1 MTTDTP
7 ARPKIEAR
15 TFQMLIDGQWVA
27 AKSGQTFE
35 RLNPAN
41 GELVGTYPLA
51 DTADVDLA
59 VDAARRAFDG
69 GAWSNAPAK
78 QRHDVLRKVADNIR
92 ANLVPLG
99 TLLSLEVGKPL
110 NMAIGE
116 VAMAAD
122 VYEYYAGLTLD
133 LHGDSITQFAPDAV
147 GLTVHEPIGVVGVI
161 TPWNFP
167 FLLLTWKVAPA
178 LAAGCTIV
186 AQPAQLT
193 PGTTIELGRIVLEAG
208 APNGVMNVITGPG
221 SKIGN
226 HMAEH
231 PKVDKIA
238 FTGSTEVGRSVMRAA
253 AGTIKK
259 VSLELGGKSPNI
271 VFADAN
277 VDAAVA
283 GAFFGIYL
291 NTGQVCQAG
300 SRLPI
305 HESVKDEFME
315 KLLNFTKMV
324 KMGDPL
330 DPATTMGPVVDQN
343 QLNTVEHY
351 VAAGKSE
358 GAKVLTGGSRP
369 KGDGLEKGLIYE
381 PTIFDMVDNSMTIA
395 QEEIFG
401 PVLSVMTFKDAD
413 EAVRI
418 ANDSMY
424 GLAAAVWT
432 RDINTALKVAKGLR
446 AGTVWVN
453 SYHSAGLPFMPYGG
467 YKQSGN
473 GRELGRE
480 GLLEYMETKAIQI
493 KLS

>member
-1 MTTDTP
+1 MTTDTKP
-7 ARPKIEAR
+7 ATEAR
-15 TFQMLIDGQWVA
+15 TFQLLIDGA
-27 AKSGQTFE
+27 EMPAKSGETFE

-41 GELVGTYPLA
+41 MELVGTYA
-51 DTADVDLA
+51 KAGTADVDLA

-69 GAWSNAPAK
+69 GAWSNAPAR
-78 QRHDVLRKVADNIR
+78 QRHDVLRKVAEGLR
-92 ANLVPLG
+92 AQMAPMA
-99 TLLSLEVGKPL
+99 TLLSQEVGKPL
-110 NMAIGE
+110 SMAMAE
-116 VAMAAD
+116 VAMSAD
-122 VYEYYAGLTLD
+122 VYDYFAGVTLD
-133 LHGDSITQFAPDAV
+133 LKGEAITQVAPDAV
-147 GLTVHEPIGVVGVI
+147 GLTVHEPVGVVGVI

-167 FLLLTWKVAPA
+167 LLLLTWKIAPA

-186 AQPAQLT
+186 AKPAQLT
-193 PGTTIELGRIVLEAG
+193 PGTTVELGRIVREAG

-221 SKIGN
+221 STIGQ

-231 PKVDKIA
+231 PKIDKIA
-238 FTGSTEVGRSVMRAA
+238 FTGSTEVGKSVMRAA
-253 AGTIKK
+253 ASNVKK
-259 VSLELGGKSPNI
+259 ISLELGGKSPNI

-277 VDAAVA
+277 IDAAVA

-315 KLLNFTKMV
+315 KLVNFTKTV

-330 DPATTMGPVVDQN
+330 DPSTTMGPVVDQN
-343 QLNTVEHY
+343 QLSTVEHY
-351 VAAGKSE
+351 VEAGKKE
-358 GAKVLTGGSRP
+358 GANLLVGGERP
-369 KGDGLEKGLIYE
+369 TGDGLDKGLFYS
-381 PTIFDMVDNSMTIA
+381 PTIFDSVANDMTIS

-401 PVLSVMTFKDAD
+401 PVLSVLTFKDAD
-413 EAVRI
+413 EAVRL
-418 ANDSMY
+418 ANETMY

-432 RDINTALKVAKGLR
+432 NDLNTALKTAKAIR

-453 SYHSAGLPFMPYGG
+453 SYHQAGMPNMPYGG
-467 YKQSGN
+467 YKQSGI

-480 GLLEYMETKAIQI
+480 GLHEYMETKAIQI

>member
-1 MTTDTP
+1 MTTETP
-7 ARPKIEAR
+7 AKPKTEAR
-15 TFQMLIDGQWVA
+15 TFQMLIDGQWVNS
-27 AKSGQTFE
+27 KSGETFQ
-35 RLNPAN
+35 RLSPAN
-41 GELVGTYPLA
+41 GDLVGTYQLA
-51 DTADVDLA
+51 DIADVDVA

-78 QRHDVLRKVADNIR
+78 QRHDVLRKVSEAIR
-92 ANLVPLG
+92 AQMVPLG
-99 TLLSLEVGKPL
+99 TLLAQEVGKPL
-110 NMAIGE
+110 GMAIGE

-122 VYEYYAGLTLD
+122 VYDYYAGLTLD
-133 LHGDSITQFAPDAV
+133 LHGESITQYAPDAV

-186 AQPAQLT
+186 AKPAQLT
-193 PGTTIELGRIVLEAG
+193 PGTTIELGRIVMEAG
-208 APNGVMNVITGPG
+208 APAGVMNVITGPG
-221 SKIGN
+221 SRIGN

-231 PKVDKIA
+231 PQVDKIA
-238 FTGSTEVGRSVMRAA
+238 FTGSTEVGKSVMRAA
-253 AGTIKK
+253 ASTIKK

-271 VFADAN
+271 VFKDAN
-277 VDAAVA
+277 IDQAVA

-291 NTGQVCQAG
+291 NSGQVCQAG

-315 KLLNFTKMV
+315 KLINFTKTV

-330 DPATTMGPVVDQN
+330 DPTTTMGPVVDQN
-343 QLNTVEHY
+343 QLSTVEHY
-351 VAAGKSE
+351 VEAGKKE
-358 GAKVLTGGSRP
+358 GAKVLVGGTRP
-369 KGDGLEKGLIYE
+369 MEGGLEKGLFYS
-381 PTIFDMVDNSMTIA
+381 PTIFDNVDNKMTIA

-401 PVLSVMTFKDAD
+401 PVLSVLTFKDVD
-413 EAVRI
+413 EAIKI

-432 RDINTALKVAKGLR
+432 RDLNTAFKVAKGIR

-480 GLLEYMETKAIQI
+480 GLLEYMETKSIQI

>member
-1 MTTDTP
+1 MTTETP
-7 ARPKIEAR
+7 AKPKTEGR
-15 TFQMLIDGQWVA
+15 TFEMLIDGQWVA
-27 AKSGQTFE
+27 SKSGATFE

-41 GELVGTYPLA
+41 GELVGTYQLA

-59 VDAARRAFDG
+59 VAAARRAFDS

-78 QRHDVLRKVADNIR
+78 QRHDVLRKVAENIR

-110 NMAIGE
+110 NMAIAE

-133 LHGDSITQFAPDAV
+133 LHGDSITQFAPDAI
-147 GLTVHEPIGVVGVI
+147 GLTVHEPIGVIGVI

-186 AQPAQLT
+186 AKPAQLT
-193 PGTTIELGRIVLEAG
+193 PGTTIELGRIVMEAG

-226 HMAEH
+226 YMAEH
-231 PKVDKIA
+231 PDVDKIA

-277 VDAAVA
+277 IDGAVA

-305 HESVKDEFME
+305 HESVKDEFIE

-343 QLNTVEHY
+343 QLSTVEHY
-351 VAAGKSE
+351 VAAGKGE
-358 GAKVLTGGSRP
+358 GAKIITGGARP
-369 KGDGLEKGLIYE
+369 TDGGLEKGLFYQ

-401 PVLSVMTFKDAD
+401 PVLSVMTFKD
-413 EAVRI
+413 EAEAIRI

-432 RDINTALKVAKGLR
+432 TNLNTALKVAKGIR

-453 SYHSAGLPFMPYGG
+453 SYHTAGLPNMPYGG